1 MHMKELVM
9 ASTNAGKIREIKH
22 LLPHIHLLSLQDIAF
37 TDTIEE
43 PFETF
48 EENAFIK
55 ASTIYN
61 KIQKPVFADDSG
73 ICVTSLH
80 DAPGVHSAYYSGE
93 RNDEANL
100 QKVLHLLGDNTQRAA
115 YYKAVICL
123 IWQGQPHYFTGICH
137 GKIAL
142 QKAGNEGFGYD
153 PIFIPDGFDQTFGAL
168 PLDIKNEIS
177 HRGKAIKQMIDF
189 INKLPA

>member
-1 MHMKELVM
+1 MKELVM
-9 ASTNAGKIREIKH
+9 ATTNAGKIREIKH
-22 LLPHIHLLSLQDIAF
+22 LLPHINLWSLHDIAF
-37 TDTIEE
+37 TDTINE

-55 ASTIYN
+55 ANTIYN
-61 KIQKPVFADDSG
+61 KIHKPVFADDSG
-73 ICVTSLH
+73 ICVSSLQ

-100 QKVLHLLGDNTQRAA
+100 QKVLQLLGKNTQRGA

-123 IWQGQPHYFTGICH
+123 IWQGKPHYFTGICN
-137 GKIAL
+137 GKIAQ

-153 PIFIPDGFDQTFGAL
+153 PIFIPDGFNQTFGAL

-177 HRGKAIKQMIDF
+177 HRGKAIRQMIDF
-189 INKLPA
+189 INQISD